1 MNKRTKDGGNA
12 ERGTFSV
19 YSDSDFKGKCPRRII
34 RLQKI
39 LKKMK
44 RVVIAFSGGLDS
56 TFLLKVAHD
65 TLGRENVLAVIAR
78 SATYPEREYES
89 AMELARKIDSDCV
102 TVYTKETKDK
112 AFLRNPINRCYY
124 CKKELFSCL
133 KNIASGKDF
142 NYVLD
147 GFNHDDKK
155 DLRFGSIAGR
165 ELGVRSPLAEAGIGK
180 AEIRV
185 FSKRLGLSTWSKPS
199 LACLASRVPYGD
211 KITGEKLKK
220 IDQAEEMLQKCGFKQ
235 VRVRLH
241 GDIARIELLPAD
253 IKKFSDENLRRD
265 ISCKLRRLGFLYSA
279 LDLEGYRTGSM
290 NEVIGVDKSK
300 LK

>member
-1 MNKRTKDGGNA
+1 MQDKKLLKLRK
-12 ERGTFSV
+12 
-19 YSDSDFKGKCPRRII
+19 I
-34 RLQKI
+34 LQK
-39 LKKMK
+39 LK

-56 TFLLKVAHD
+56 TFLLKIAHD
-65 TLGRENVLAVIAR
+65 TLGGENVLAVIAK
-78 SATYPEREYES
+78 SATYPEREYKS
-89 AMELARKIDSDCV
+89 AMKLARKIDSDCV
-102 TVYTKETKDK
+102 TVYTNETKNK
-112 AFLRNPINRCYY
+112 MFLKNPVNRCYY
-124 CKKELFSCL
+124 CKKELFNCL

-180 AEIRV
+180 EEIRV

-211 KITGEKLKK
+211 EITGEKLKK
-220 IDQAEEMLQKCGFKQ
+220 IDQAEEMLQKRGFKQ

-241 GDIARIELLPAD
+241 GDIARIELLPSD
-253 IKKFSDENLRRD
+253 IKKVSSEKVRKD
-265 ISCKLRRLGFLYSA
+265 IGRKLRKLGFVYIV
-279 LDLEGYRTGSM
+279 LDLDGYRTGSM
-290 NEVIGVDKSK
+290 NEV